1 MRDAER
7 MLKIYK
13 EAGLPGTVA
22 SLLEETG
29 QAPGIDAQRYQR
41 AVWRM
46 WNSDAN
52 GALEE
57 LEAAVETKPFHL
69 VYVAADPVFEP
80 LRSDPRFQRILDRL
94 GVTPHLSGYNGK

>member
-22 SLLEETG
+22 ALLKEMGEP
-29 QAPGIDAQRYQR
+29 PGIDTQRYQR
-41 AVWRM
+41 ATWRM
-46 WNSDAN
+46 WNSDPQ

-69 VYVAADPVFEP
+69 IYVAADPAFEP

-94 GVTPHLSGYNGK
+94 GITPNLPH